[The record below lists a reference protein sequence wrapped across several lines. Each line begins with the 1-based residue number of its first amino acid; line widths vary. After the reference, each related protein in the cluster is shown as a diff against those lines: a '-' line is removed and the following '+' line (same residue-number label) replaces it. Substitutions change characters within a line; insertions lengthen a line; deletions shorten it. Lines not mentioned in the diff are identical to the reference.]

1 MHEQKILKKLEQQ
14 IVVLPI
20 QDQLKLIARI
30 SELLSMAQLDSMM
43 AIEERKA
50 LIKQREKEADELL
63 RLCDAA
69 AEKWEGEFNAE
80 QDIRQIRQKRDE
92 QIWQNK

>member
-1 MHEQKILKKLEQQ
+1 MSSQTTLKKLEQQ
-14 IVVLPI
+14 IVLLPI

-43 AIEERKA
+43 AVEDQRA

-63 RLCDAA
+63 RICDTA
-69 AEKWEGEFNAE
+69 AEQWEGDFNAE
-80 QDIRQIRQKRDE
+80 LDIRQIRQKRDE